1 MSQEL
6 LKEETGLS
14 PLRFTLSLRKLIYI
28 QAERLKNLPLK
39 VYAVKRSIFYL
50 KGEIEVGPLT
60 K

>member
-50 KGEIEVGPLT
+50 K
-60 K
+60 